1 MHKKKLKIVLRT
13 LLNLLAVVDYISIEN
28 TLLRLDTEYNASI
41 ADPDMPIF
49 FSKLAVIELSGW
61 LEDSVDDILYEYIGQ
76 HLLDS
81 DVIDP
86 VKDIIQKNYGFKYS
100 SNILKIC
107 LSVLGAN
114 NWENIVD
121 KLKPVEYQ
129 NLKTITGSLT
139 NSRNK
144 AAHTS
149 SVVTRTFNAPS
160 STLADFRKLKPS
172 IQIIEREVKMM

>member
-1 MHKKKLKIVLRT
+1 MQT
-13 LLNLLAVVDYISIEN
+13 LLKLLVVIDYISIEN
-28 TLLRLDTEYNASI
+28 ILLRLDTEYNASI
-41 ADPDMPIF
+41 TDPDMPVF

-61 LEDSVDDILYEYIGQ
+61 LEDSIDEILYEYIGQ

-81 DVIDP
+81 DVINP
-86 VKDIIQKNYGFKYS
+86 VKDIIQKNFGFKYG

-121 KLKPVEYQ
+121 KLKPVEYS
-129 NLKTITGSLT
+129 NLKAITGSLT
-139 NSRNK
+139 DSRNK

-149 SVVTRTFNAPS
+149 TVATRTFNAPS
-160 STLADFRKLKPS
+160 LTLADFRKLKPA
-172 IQIIEREVKMM
+172 IQMIENEVRMI

>member
-1 MHKKKLKIVLRT
+1 M
-13 LLNLLAVVDYISIEN
+13 VDYISIEN
-28 TLLRLDTEYNASI
+28 TLQRLDTEFNASI
-41 ADPDMPIF
+41 TDPDMPVL

-76 HLLDS
+76 HLVDT
-81 DVIDP
+81 DVINP
-86 VKDIIQKNYGFKYS
+86 VKEIIRKNYGFKYD

-121 KLKPVEYQ
+121 KLKPIEYQ
-129 NLKTITGSLT
+129 NLKNITGSLSI
-139 NSRNK
+139 SRNM

-149 SVVTRTFNAPS
+149 AVATRTFNAPS
-160 STLADFRKLKPS
+160 ATLADFRKLKPA
-172 IQIIEREVKMM
+172 IQIIEREVKTI